1 MPVIDLTEMDGK
13 SEEEIAMMK
22 MMGFSGF
29 NSTKGKVWSGEG
41 IVLIFFFDN
50 NHFQPVAGNA
60 TGDAAG
66 AVHKVVKRKYR
77 QYMNRKGGFNR
88 PLDAMQ

>member
-1 MPVIDLTEMDGK
+1 MARGRNRFDL
-13 SEEEIAMMK
+13 
-22 MMGFSGF
+22 
-29 NSTKGKVWSGEG
+29 
-41 IVLIFFFDN
+41 FFDN
-50 NHFQPVAGNA
+50 NLFQPVAGNA

>member
-1 MPVIDLTEMDGK
+1 MCDKDPEL
-13 SEEEIAMMK
+13 
-22 MMGFSGF
+22 F
-29 NSTKGKVWSGEG
+29 
-41 IVLIFFFDN
+41 
-50 NHFQPVAGNA
+50 HFQPVAGNA

-88 PLDAMQ
+88 KFLEIHIYFKIVRYFKACFFRHYIGPLDYVH

>member
-1 MPVIDLTEMDGK
+1 MCYKDPEL
-13 SEEEIAMMK
+13 
-22 MMGFSGF
+22 F
-29 NSTKGKVWSGEG
+29 
-41 IVLIFFFDN
+41 
-50 NHFQPVAGNA
+50 HFQPVAGNA